1 MLLQWTF
8 VSWMEGKKGPVS
20 SISAFIFNVL
30 FFARTYSLFVHAII
44 HLVFSPERISIIFCL
59 QFLLSDLLCKLLGK
73 QTRRIMGDVQ
83 ITNRIICTRRPSRKL
98 RMTWYLSLKPC
109 ANGRIIV
116 AQKHVASVC
125 TPCCMLIACCWR
137 CCVKF
142 ETGQSFSYGK
152 VKETQHLPPLLGQQC
167 WELLNTFASGFSP
180 KLSSDIVDVMK
191 IYRDTRK

>member
-20 SISAFIFNVL
+20 SISPFIFNVL
-30 FFARTYSLFVHAII
+30 FFARTYSLFVHIYDNTPCF
-44 HLVFSPERISIIFCL
+44 LPEKNFYNLCL
-59 QFLLSDLLCKLLGK
+59 QFLLSDLLYKLLGK
-73 QTRRIMGDVQ
+73 QTRRMMGVVQ
-83 ITNRIICTRRPSRKL
+83 ITNRIICTTRPSRKL
-98 RMTWYLSLKPC
+98 RMTWYFSLKLS

-142 ETGQSFSYGK
+142 ETGQSFSYGQ
-152 VKETQHLPPLLGQQC
+152 VKETQQLPPLLGQQC

-180 KLSSDIVDVMK
+180 KLSQIL
-191 IYRDTRK
+191 